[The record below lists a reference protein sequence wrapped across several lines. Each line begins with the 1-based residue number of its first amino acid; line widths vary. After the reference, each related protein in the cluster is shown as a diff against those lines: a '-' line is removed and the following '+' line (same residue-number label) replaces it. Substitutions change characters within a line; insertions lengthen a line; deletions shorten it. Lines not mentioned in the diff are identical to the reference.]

1 MPHITPQQA
10 FSRLQPSDINKD
22 GIVNVTDAM
31 AIVNE
36 INEAKSAAER
46 DTLCPDYYGAKGDG
60 LPLYDWPIRCFNG
73 FVEAEEIGDWLIDGN
88 VFAPSERIKLWFDN
102 LPELIT
108 TDNVFFNR
116 LTNHFVLLYEGKYYS
131 AFGKTADARGYGLT
145 PRMDVNGL
153 DESHL
158 WYNASGGYVDYMDGG
173 EPREDVVFSDLTDR
187 RSYVWV
193 DGSLTDIDN
202 LMTDD
207 YTSIMACLVANH
219 GSMRLRPN
227 ACYYMK
233 IRKQMGDNSTNPLYG
248 VDGFTIDGNGST
260 IFARRSDAGNIPDG
274 KGGVK
279 NMDVF
284 RFSNA
289 RNGKVQNIHI
299 KALRDRDNGAPSG
312 HKRFSTSDSGLV
324 AFSIIS
330 NKDKGRWS
338 CNLTFNDI
346 DCRGMYEDFDI
357 RSGSDF
363 CIKNWRSVDVC
374 QNFAVCKHLIVVLAD
389 VTQAPFVGT
398 GMHLNYFGVRNCWT
412 FNSTFRQGGPF
423 TSVMLTHHAS
433 TQADGIHYIGCT
445 FEANRIAQGT
455 NLQHQTYDNCIF
467 RQVWL
472 GIMTDE
478 KFGKSS
484 ALIVGTK
491 TNLIFDSCLFEVDGE
506 RLISTAAEDLLLSF
520 KNCAIIGKNVENITM
535 ITGFTGKLTAESNY
549 GEWAGGKGVELW

>member
-1 MPHITPQQA
+1 MTY
-10 FSRLQPSDINKD
+10 DINND

-36 INEAKSAAER
+36 INEVKSAAER

-60 LPLYDWPIRCFNG
+60 LPLYDWPVRCFNG
-73 FVEAEEIGDWLIDGN
+73 FVDVDAEDEEIAEVS
-88 VFAPSERIKLWFDN
+88 VFAPSERIKTWFEGLPDLVTSESVFYN
-102 LPELIT
+102 LR
-108 TDNVFFNR
+108 TD
-116 LTNHFVLLYEGKYYS
+116 TFVLRYNGKYY
-131 AFGKTADARGYGLT
+131 AYWGKGIKLDMKPLT
-145 PRMDVNGL
+145 PRMDINGL
-153 DESHL
+153 DESRL
-158 WYNASGGYVDYMDGG
+158 WDDCSIGHFGYNDM
-173 EPREDVVFSDLTDR
+173 EPYPDVVYSDLTDR
-187 RSYVWV
+187 KSYIWK
-193 DGSLTDIDN
+193 DGKMTDIDD

-207 YTSIMACLVANH
+207 YTAVMACLIANK
-219 GSMRLRPN
+219 GSMRLRPG

-260 IFARRSDAGNIPDG
+260 LFVRRSDPGNIPDD

-324 AFSIIS
+324 AFSVIS

-338 CNLTFNDI
+338 CNITFNDV

-357 RSGSDF
+357 RNGSDF

-433 TQADGIHYIGCT
+433 TQADGIHYICCT

-455 NLQHQTYDNCIF
+455 NYQHHTYEQCIF
-467 RQVWL
+467 RQVWR

-491 TNLIFDSCLFEVDGE
+491 TSLIFESCLFEVDGE
-506 RLISTAAEDLLLSF
+506 RLISTAAEDILLNL
-520 KNCAIIGKNVENITM
+520 KNCDIHGRNVDSITM
-535 ITGFTGKLTAESNY
+535 ITGFTGNVSAENNCID
-549 GEWAGGKGVELW
+549 WAGDWGALKTTKQ